1 MHSISSMQSLTR
13 RSSSIRVKDDGPH
26 RDKVVVSSS
35 RRDKENFSKSC
46 SSLVYKETKETL
58 RAGKKNASK
67 DGIDSLHA
75 SFGSLGNSGSEG
87 QACKPETEM
96 IDCLIES
103 DHEKTQRNQKRQGR
117 QRQRGQLAESDR
129 SSRLSASSL
138 VKQDSNTSLS
148 SCSSS
153 SDREAPRLKSI
164 LKSPKVAR
172 PCATSKKDGN
182 MAVPQS
188 PKKMRSSASSPS
200 KGPSIPTSPKKR
212 SVCFRGAAY
221 KTKHVVAASRI
232 AALARGKRAR
242 QQAQYLRL
250 QRRLSQVGVDTKRDI
265 QAIQAATAAAQKEF
279 RARAQERFTKN
290 LARQGQGADA
300 LIQEE
305 KDKIAK
311 IRQENTEL
319 RAQNQSLYTDIQKL
333 KINNQR
339 LEASKQTSTAC
350 LDRIVF
356 HEDTCSIEHAK
367 LVKIAAQYETAVREH
382 EQGLALQTAYGDVEH
397 KMKKMYGTLLGAVWD
412 RVKDHSHNTEMVEEI
427 KGYAKDLEAQCGPIV
442 IQEGK
447 KKKSKGK
454 GKKGKK

>member
-1 MHSISSMQSLTR
+1 MQSLTR

-26 RDKVVVSSS
+26 RDKVVVSTGSS
-35 RRDKENFSKSC
+35 RREKENFSKSC
-46 SSLVYKETKETL
+46 SSLVYKETKESL
-58 RAGKKNASK
+58 RAVKKNSSK
-67 DGIDSLHA
+67 DSIESLHA
-75 SFGSLGNSGSEG
+75 SYGSLGNT
-87 QACKPETEM
+87 ANDT

-103 DHEKTQRNQKRQGR
+103 DDEKTQRNQRRQER
-117 QRQRGQLAESDR
+117 QRQRGLLAESDR
-129 SSRLSASSL
+129 WPRLSASSL
-138 VKQDSNTSLS
+138 SKQDSSTSLS

-153 SDREAPRLKSI
+153 SGREAPLLKSI

-172 PCATSKKDGN
+172 PCKTLCQSSKNDEALALPK
-182 MAVPQS
+182 S
-188 PKKMRSSASSPS
+188 PKKVRCPASSPS
-200 KGPSIPTSPKKR
+200 KAPSIPKSPKKR
-212 SVCFRGAAY
+212 SVPFRGAAY

-242 QQAQYLRL
+242 RQAQYLRL
-250 QRRLSQVGVDTKRDI
+250 QRRLSQMGSDTKRDI
-265 QAIQAATAAAQKEF
+265 QAIQAATAAAKKEF
-279 RARAQERFTKN
+279 SARAQERFAKT

-319 RAQNQSLYTDIQKL
+319 RAQNQNLYTDIQKL

-339 LEASKQTSTAC
+339 LEASNQTSTAC

-367 LVKIAAQYETAVREH
+367 LVKVAAQYEAAVREH

-412 RVKDHSHNTEMVEEI
+412 RIKDHKNNTEMVEEI
-427 KGYAKDLEAQCGPIV
+427 KGYAKELEAQWGPIV

-454 GKKGKK
+454 GKKGNK